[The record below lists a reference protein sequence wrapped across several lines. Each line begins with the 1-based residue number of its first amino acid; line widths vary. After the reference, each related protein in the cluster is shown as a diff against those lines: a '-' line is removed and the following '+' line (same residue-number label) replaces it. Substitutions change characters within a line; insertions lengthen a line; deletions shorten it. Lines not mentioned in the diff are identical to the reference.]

1 MARRIVITSGKGGV
15 GKTTVTANLGLALAK
30 MGLRVVLVDLD
41 IGLNNLDV
49 AMCVENKIVFDL
61 IDVIEGRC
69 RLKQALIQ
77 HEAVQCLSILPS
89 CHNKRKELNG
99 FNIKSVI
106 EKLAE
111 TFDYILV
118 DSPAG
123 IDSGFTRA
131 VSTCDEAIVVATPHI
146 SSIRDADKALTL
158 ISKYEMLSIYSVIN
172 RIRGDLVLSGEM
184 MDAFEV
190 FSLLRANPLGVIPDD
205 DNTNL
210 GTYGNTS
217 NIPESFSMLADN
229 LHNGKNTMY
238 DYTSAYKGLWG
249 RIRRNISKKAK

>member
-15 GKTTVTANLGLALAK
+15 GKTTLTASLGLALAK

-77 HEAVQCLSILPS
+77 HDSVPNLSVLPS
-89 CHNKRKELNG
+89 CHNKRKEVNG
-99 FNIKSVI
+99 FNIKAVI
-106 EKLAE
+106 DKLAE
-111 TFDYILV
+111 NFDYILV

-123 IDSGFTRA
+123 IDFGFTRA
-131 VSTCDEAIVVATPHI
+131 VATCDEAIIVATPHI
-146 SSIRDADKALTL
+146 SSIRDAEKALTL
-158 ISKYEMLSIYSVIN
+158 ISKYEMLSVYSVVN
-172 RIRGDLVLSGEM
+172 RIRGDLVLGGEM
-184 MDAFEV
+184 MDAYEV
-190 FSLLRANPLGVIPDD
+190 FCLLRANPLGLIPED

-210 GTYGNTS
+210 GMLGFNS
-217 NIPESFSMLADN
+217 DVSEAFCILADN

-238 DYTSAYKGLWG
+238 DYTSAYKGFWG
-249 RIRRNISKKAK
+249 KIKRNMNRKAR